1 MRKLKTNVMKKVLL
15 ILLLITF
22 TNVSGQNNN
31 NFWQKDK
38 VGHAV
43 GVFAIS
49 TATYTF
55 LSIHKEHRN
64 LSELQKRLISFSAG
78 MIMGILKEAG
88 DSMQPGNK
96 ANWGDMKA
104 NTIGALSFQISISI
118 PLVFKKRRN

>member
-1 MRKLKTNVMKKVLL
+1 MKKVLF

-22 TNVSGQNNN
+22 TNVSAQNNSK
-31 NFWQKDK
+31 FWQKDK

-78 MIMGILKEAG
+78 MIMGVLKEAG

-104 NTIGALSFQISISI
+104 NTIGALSFQISITI